1 MSRTSF
7 RVNLHSVVCLN
18 VKEFL
23 AWRRHHI
30 WSLSYN
36 SGIRTHNHLVYKWT
50 LNHLAKLASLVKWF
64 SVRLRIKWLW
74 ARIPLLS
81 LKWGKLFA
89 CFESTNNFWYQ
100 TICRPGFSY
109 SFWLIILINFRG
121 AKKPNSNHC
130 TKWEVFLRKFSPSIL
145 TTTYK

>member
-1 MSRTSF
+1 MTDFTKFSFFLQLLQEGRQQKWGKLYVIIMSRTSF

-36 SGIRTHNHLVYKWT
+36 SGIRTHNHLVGKWT
-50 LNHLAKLASLVKWF
+50 LNYLAKLASLVKWF
-64 SVRLRIKWLW
+64 TIIRLRIKWLW

-89 CFESTNNFWYQ
+89 CFESTNNFWY
-100 TICRPGFSY
+100 
-109 SFWLIILINFRG
+109 
-121 AKKPNSNHC
+121 
-130 TKWEVFLRKFSPSIL
+130 
-145 TTTYK
+145 